1 MVTDTPNDANAGS
14 SVPAT
19 AGPPLRRAARLTA
32 LAGAIHAVLF
42 LISFWLVT
50 RTPGAKSSDAE
61 LMAFYASAND
71 RRPILVGLY
80 LIPFAGIAFLWF
92 ADALREWTRG
102 LRRRENALLAN
113 MQVFAGILYVGIF
126 FIIAASYAVTA
137 VTVEFASGPIDP
149 IMARL
154 FPEFGRTLF
163 SFFAL
168 RMAAVFAFTT
178 SNIHMAAGI
187 LPKWL
192 GQIGIAV
199 GVVLLLTPTFN
210 DWLSLVFPIW
220 VLAFC
225 VAVARAANHHQ
236 DETT

>member
-1 MVTDTPNDANAGS
+1 MADSKNVTRGLTAE
-14 SVPAT
+14 PAT
-19 AGPPLRRAARLTA
+19 GGPSLPRAARLTA
-32 LAGAIHAVLF
+32 LAGAIHAGLF
-42 LISFWLVT
+42 LISFWPVT

-61 LMAFYASAND
+61 LAAFYASAND
-71 RRPILVGLY
+71 RRPILIGLY

-102 LRRRENALLAN
+102 FRRRESALLAN
-113 MQVFAGILYVGIF
+113 MQVFTGILYVGIF

-137 VTVEFASGPIDP
+137 VTVELASGPIDP

-163 SFFAL
+163 FFFAL

-210 DWLSLVFPIW
+210 DGLSLVFPVW

-225 VAVARAANHHQ
+225 GAVARAANHHQ